1 MPLAGKRLA
10 MACRL
15 PPSLTAIIP
24 RAEGHRA
31 EPRDYRS
38 QAFPTRCESNH
49 SPRPAVTESDSTAA
63 NNSAMPRTR
72 SAKCSPTFLMARARR
87 CRSKTAPSRS
97 IWRSRNT
104 QFPASTTNACCIS
117 GRTSEMSC
125 GGCSLVTSDLE
136 SLDERLRAE
145 PLYAQVPAFAAADR
159 AMIDV
164 LATTREGVTRGD
176 RTEGR

>member
-1 MPLAGKRLA
+1 
-10 MACRL
+10 
-15 PPSLTAIIP
+15 
-24 RAEGHRA
+24 
-31 EPRDYRS
+31 
-38 QAFPTRCESNH
+38 
-49 SPRPAVTESDSTAA
+49 
-63 NNSAMPRTR
+63 
-72 SAKCSPTFLMARARR
+72 
-87 CRSKTAPSRS
+87 
-97 IWRSRNT
+97 
-104 QFPASTTNACCIS
+104 
-117 GRTSEMSC
+117 MSC